1 MATTKGLPDPEKNT
15 EVLEDLLDE
24 RKEKILRCRFAQD
37 RKLALAANLLLK
49 YVLNSYGV
57 SMMNL
62 KYGDNG
68 KPELDGIC
76 FNLSHSGEVAVCAV
90 SDKPVGCD
98 VEKINKMREKVASR
112 FFTERENAYLH
123 QFEGKEKD
131 KEFFRLWTMKESYMK
146 MTGEGMKLSMKR
158 FEFDMEMSDVQ
169 VIRDGKICSCYVKEY
184 MVPGYCVTVCGEEEY
199 DEEIFVIECPKTPR
213 KKS

>member
-1 MATTKGLPDPEKNT
+1 MIKLYMTTTKGLPDPKENAYT
-15 EVLEDLLDE
+15 MEGLIEE

-49 YVLNSYGV
+49 YVLDSYGV
-57 SMMNL
+57 SMRDL

-68 KPELDGIC
+68 KPELDGIF
-76 FNLSHSGEVAVCAV
+76 FNLSHSGEVAICAV

-98 VEKINKMREKVASR
+98 VEKIDKMREKVASR
-112 FFTERENAYLH
+112 FFTDRENAYLH
-123 QFEGKEKD
+123 QFEGEEKD

-158 FEFDMEMSDVQ
+158 MEFDMDNPNIR
-169 VIRDGKICSCYVKEY
+169 VIRDGKACSCYVKEY
-184 MVPGYCVTVCGEEEY
+184 FVIGYCVAVCGEKEFEK
-199 DEEIFVIECPKTPR
+199 DFHVVELIW
-213 KKS
+213 